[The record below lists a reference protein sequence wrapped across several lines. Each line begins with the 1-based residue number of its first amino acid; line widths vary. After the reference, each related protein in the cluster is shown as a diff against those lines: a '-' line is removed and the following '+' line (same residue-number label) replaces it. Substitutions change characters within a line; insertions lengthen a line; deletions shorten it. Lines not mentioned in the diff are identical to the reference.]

1 MDAIEVIIQRA
12 QFTHWI
18 FKLRAKQEHFNV
30 RIIFYLLIFFSPL
43 IRYN

>member
-18 FKLRAKQEHFNV
+18 FKLRAKQDTYKVH
-30 RIIFYLLIFFSPL
+30 IISISQFFQNGAIFHL
-43 IRYN
+43 